1 MTVATMT
8 NAATTPVSAKAEPKS
23 APASTPIDR
32 KYVQKVKAAHE
43 QRERALARAVMNAL
57 ATCGTLVGWML
68 FAKPTVQA
76 TQPVVDV
83 PILPTETSIPLPPT
97 AVVLDVASAPIPT
110 VVPLPTFAP
119 LPTLMPVADAVAA
132 PAVVVVA
139 APSAPDQANPQ
150 PPVVA
155 ADAMPALRVVAMPT
169 AMPVAAPRPGR
180 PNPANPNPNPGGN
193 TGGSK

>member
-8 NAATTPVSAKAEPKS
+8 NSATTPMPAKAEAKS
-23 APASTPIDR
+23 APANGQIDR

-43 QRERALARAVMNAL
+43 QRERALARIVMTAL

-97 AVVLDVASAPIPT
+97 AVVLDVASAPVPT

-119 LPTLMPVADAVAA
+119 LPTLMAVADTVAA

-139 APSAPDQANPQ
+139 APSAPDQSNPQ
-150 PPVVA
+150 PPAVA
-155 ADAMPALRVVAMPT
+155 VDAMPALRVVAMPT
-169 AMPVAAPRPGR
+169 AIPVAAPRPGR